1 MPNLHCKSPTSA
13 TCYTAALRDHF
24 DAPSL
29 SSKGEN
35 YLSSEDFIDS
45 QIRLW
50 TGRLSHPSP
59 VAFCEYVTTLE
70 PHFPYL

>member
-1 MPNLHCKSPTSA
+1 MPHLHCKSPISA

-29 SSKGEN
+29 RSKGEN

-45 QIRLW
+45 QIGLC
-50 TGRLSHPSP
+50 HPSP
-59 VAFCEYVTTLE
+59 GAFHE
-70 PHFPYL
+70 